1 MWVLIFFLLKVAFIP
16 LIIISSLIIFDVFD
30 FFDGQSGND
39 SKRENRKQFNSL
51 IGEFKLYNKNLNF
64 ASNSGL
70 MVENAAFKA
79 LKLLDDKKIPSM
91 IGERLWNNEF
101 EFFYLGLDLPK
112 NIYLDEFSFIWLGYL
127 YLLSL
132 YSANE
137 INISVLNSYSY
148 IVVDILKMNDYDIS
162 SITDTLINIYNPYNS
177 KTACFDVFD
186 VKNYPSVLIGN
197 EADLRNL
204 ILQNIKMRGIEVPNK
219 IPNLLPCETHS
230 FLYSSSWVLIYVF
243 MVSCF
248 VLSTPSNIPLN

>member
-1 MWVLIFFLLKVAFIP
+1 MWVLICILLKVAFIP

-30 FFDGQSGND
+30 FFDSEGGND
-39 SKRENRKQFNSL
+39 SKRENRRQFNSL
-51 IGEFKLYNKNLNF
+51 IGEFKSYSKNLNF
-64 ASNSGL
+64 ASNSGFII
-70 MVENAAFKA
+70 ENTAHKA

-91 IGERLWNNEF
+91 VGERLWNNEF

-112 NIYLDEFSFIWLGYL
+112 NIHLDEFSFIWLGYL

-148 IVVDILKMNDYDIS
+148 IVVDILKMGGHDIS
-162 SITDTLINIYNPYNS
+162 SITDTLINIYNPYDY

-186 VKNYPSVLIGN
+186 VKNYPSALIGN

-204 ILQNIKMRGIEVPNK
+204 ILQNIKVRGIEVPSK

-230 FLYSSSWVLIYVF
+230 FLYASSWILIYVF
-243 MVSCF
+243 MVSYF

>member
-1 MWVLIFFLLKVAFIP
+1 MGIFLCIILKVAFIP
-16 LIIISSLIIFDVFD
+16 LTIISSLIIFDVFD
-30 FFDGQSGND
+30 FFDDQGGND
-39 SKRENRKQFNSL
+39 SKKANRNEFNSL

-64 ASNSGL
+64 ASNSGFI
-70 MVENAAFKA
+70 VENAARKA

-91 IGERLWNNEF
+91 TGERLWNNEF

-148 IVVDILKMNDYDIS
+148 IVVDILKMNNCDIS

-177 KTACFDVFD
+177 KTACFNVFD
-186 VKNYPSVLIGN
+186 VKNYPSVLVDDQS
-197 EADLRNL
+197 DLRNL
-204 ILQNIKMRGIEVPNK
+204 ILQNIKVRGIEVPSQ
-219 IPNLLPCETHS
+219 IPNLLPCEAHS
-230 FLYSSSWVLIYVF
+230 FLYASSWILIYVF

-248 VLSTPSNIPLN
+248 VLSVPSNIPLN